1 MGTSLITTKTNWLLD
16 QAHSEIGFKI
26 RHMMIS
32 NVKGTFQTFDA
43 NITTILKD
51 FTTAVI
57 DLWIDAN
64 SINTG
69 DATRDQHLKSADFL
83 NAEKYKQILFKSN
96 LIGQPDKDGN
106 QELSGELT
114 MLGIT
119 KTIKLNVEFGG
130 IVKDPWGNEK
140 AGFTISGKINRKYWG
155 LIWNTPMETG
165 GIMVGDDITISCEVE
180 LTNGG

>member
-1 MGTSLITTKTNWLLD
+1 METSLITTKTNWLLD

-32 NVKGTFQTFDA
+32 NVKGTFKTYDA

-57 DLWIDAN
+57 DLWIDAS

-83 NAEKYKQILFKSN
+83 NADKYKQILFKSN
-96 LIGQPDKDGN
+96 SIGQIDKDGN

-130 IVKDPWGNEK
+130 LVKDPWGNEK
-140 AGFTISGKINRKYWG
+140 AGFTITGKINRKYWG

-165 GIMVGDDITISCEVE
+165 GIMVGDDISISCEAE
-180 LTNGG
+180 LTNAG